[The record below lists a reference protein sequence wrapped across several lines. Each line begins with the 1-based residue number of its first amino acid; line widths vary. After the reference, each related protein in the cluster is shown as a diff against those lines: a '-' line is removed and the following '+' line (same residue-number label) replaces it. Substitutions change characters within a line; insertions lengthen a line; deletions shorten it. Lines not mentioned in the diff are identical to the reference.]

1 MPTQEKILDFL
12 SKNKQEFKDIFNIT
26 KLGLFGSFANGSFN
40 KNSDI
45 DIIIEFK
52 KDTDNIFEIKN
63 KIKKIIQNK
72 FNTEVDI
79 AREKYLKPYIKKDIL
94 NQTIY
99 V

>member
-45 DIIIEFK
+45 DIII
-52 KDTDNIFEIKN
+52 
-63 KIKKIIQNK
+63 
-72 FNTEVDI
+72 
-79 AREKYLKPYIKKDIL
+79 
-94 NQTIY
+94 
-99 V
+99 